1 MFGRGIRL
9 FQVFGFEVRLD
20 WSWLIIA
27 GLLTWSLAQGV
38 FPSFFPGL
46 TPATYWWMGGAG
58 AVGLF
63 VSIVLHELGH
73 SVVARGFGISMR
85 SITLFIFG
93 GVAEMEEHPP
103 SAKAEFW
110 MAVAGPAV
118 TVVLASLF
126 LGLTFLGNSWLW
138 PRPVEGVL
146 DYLGWVNVLLLA
158 FNLVPAFPLD
168 GGRVL
173 RSALW
178 AWRKNLLWATRV
190 ASWLGSLF
198 AVLLMGWGVFSFV
211 TGSFV
216 GGVWYFII
224 GLFIL
229 NASRM
234 SYQQALLQNAL
245 AGEPVRRIMIS
256 NPVTLQPD
264 TSLETAVQDYFY
276 KYPYSFYPVVKDGE
290 LLGCLTV
297 EQVKQIPREE
307 WTQRTVQSVAKPCS
321 AEDTIEPNEQATKAL
336 SAMTHAHLSRLM
348 VVDHG
353 QLLGIVALQDLVNLF
368 SARTQFEGA

>member
-1 MFGRGIRL
+1 MMFGRGIKL
-9 FQVFGFEVRLD
+9 FKLFGFEVRLD

-27 GLLTWSLAQGV
+27 GLLTWSLAEGV

-46 TPATYWWMGGAG
+46 TPAAYWWMGAAG
-58 AVGLF
+58 TVGLF

-73 SVVARGFGISMR
+73 SVVARRFGIPMR

-103 SAKAEFW
+103 SAKAEFF
-110 MAVAGPAV
+110 MAIAGPAV
-118 TVVLASLF
+118 AVVLAGLF
-126 LGLTFLGNSWLW
+126 LGLTFLGRFWVW
-138 PRPVEGVL
+138 PRPVAGVL

-168 GGRVL
+168 GGRVF

-190 ASWLGSLF
+190 ASGLGSLF

-234 SYQQALLQNAL
+234 SY
-245 AGEPVRRIMIS
+245 R
-256 NPVTLQPD
+256 
-264 TSLETAVQDYFY
+264 
-276 KYPYSFYPVVKDGE
+276 
-290 LLGCLTV
+290 
-297 EQVKQIPREE
+297 QVL
-307 WTQRTVQSVAKPCS
+307 RTHMSIA
-321 AEDTIEPNEQATKAL
+321 
-336 SAMTHAHLSRLM
+336 
-348 VVDHG
+348 
-353 QLLGIVALQDLVNLF
+353 
-368 SARTQFEGA
+368 